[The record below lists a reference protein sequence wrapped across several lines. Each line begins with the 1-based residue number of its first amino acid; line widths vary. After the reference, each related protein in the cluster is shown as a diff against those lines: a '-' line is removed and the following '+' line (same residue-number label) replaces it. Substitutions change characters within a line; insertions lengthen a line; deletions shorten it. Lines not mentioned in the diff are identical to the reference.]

1 MSNRC
6 PDCNKFVSLELQ
18 EPELN
23 LNVEGDSITG
33 QVRLVLTC
41 VECGNEGKETN
52 LDIDLALDHD
62 CDRAEDDFELVDEAA
77 ETTERY
83 QDKDRHGKP
92 IKNPRYR
99 RHYYGAEITATVCCN
114 KCGKEFEV
122 TETVEEQASGFEEL
136 W

>member
-1 MSNRC
+1 VSNRC

-41 VECGNEGKETN
+41 ADCGGEAKEAN
-52 LDIDLALDHD
+52 LDIDLSLDHD
-62 CDRAEDDFELVDEAA
+62 CDRKEDDFELVDETA
-77 ETTERY
+77 EPTERY
-83 QDKDRHGKP
+83 QDKDQRGKS

-99 RHYYGAEITATVCCN
+99 RHYYGAEITVTVRCN
-114 KCGKEFEV
+114 HCDKEFEV